1 MEDNSLKQ
9 ASGLKGG
16 GGGGP
21 TPRTLPPGSATAAI
35 IHWTKNSA
43 FLKSDLVKVNY

>member
-1 MEDNSLKQ
+1 MQDNSLKQ

-16 GGGGP
+16 GGAEP
-21 TPRTLPPGSATAAI
+21 PPGSAPAAM